1 MAKPRCCA
9 KAFFYLREEIEN
21 FMKNKCKPVLEFH
34 LTIDAKPCLYGGYF
48 AALE

>member
-1 MAKPRCCA
+1 MAKPRCLL
-9 KAFFYLREEIEN
+9 KRFFYLREEIEN
-21 FMKNKCKPVLEFH
+21 FIKKCKPVLEFH